1 MSAVHRVA
9 VVQASSTPFR
19 AEPAVDKAIQLIAEA
34 GAKGAKLALFPE
46 AFVGGYPK
54 GCNFATPVG
63 TRLPG
68 ARDAYLGY
76 FRGAIDVPGIETSRL
91 AQAAAEA
98 GVFVVIG
105 VIERGGATLYCTA
118 LFFDPKAGLVGKH
131 RKVMPTAA
139 ERLIWGFG
147 DGSTLTA
154 VDSAVGRVGAVI
166 CWENYIPMLRMAMYA
181 KGVQIYC
188 APTADDRDSW
198 LPTMRHI
205 AIEGRCF
212 VLSACQHIRRAA
224 YPDDYRCQLGDA
236 PETLLMRG
244 GSLIVSPL
252 GEVLAGPNYEGET
265 ILTADIDLDDVVR
278 GKYDLD
284 VAGHYARPDIFR
296 LEVDTAEKPA
306 VAATR

>member
-9 VVQASSTPFR
+9 VVQAASTPFR
-19 AEPAVDKAIQLIAEA
+19 AEPAVDKAVQLIAEA
-34 GAKGAKLALFPE
+34 GAKGAELALFPE
-46 AFVGGYPK
+46 AFVGGSPK
-54 GCNFATPVG
+54 GCNYATPVG
-63 TRLPG
+63 ARLPG
-68 ARDAYLGY
+68 ARDAYLSY
-76 FRGAIDVPGIETSRL
+76 FRGAIDVPGVETARL
-91 AQAAAEA
+91 AQASAEA
-98 GVFVVIG
+98 GAFVVIG
-105 VIERGGATLYCTA
+105 VIERGGAPLYCTA

-154 VDSAVGRVGAVI
+154 LDSPVGRVGSVI
-166 CWENYIPMLRMAMYA
+166 CWENYMPMLRMAMYA

-224 YPDDYRCQLGDA
+224 YPDDYQCALGDA

-244 GSLIVSPL
+244 GSLIVNPL
-252 GEVLAGPNYEGET
+252 GEVLAGPNYEGEA
-265 ILTADIDLDDVVR
+265 ILYADIDLDDVVR

-284 VAGHYARPDIFR
+284 VAGHNARPDIFR

>member
-9 VVQASSTPFR
+9 VVQAASTPFR

-166 CWENYIPMLRMAMYA
+166 CWENYMPMLRMAMYA

>member
-1 MSAVHRVA
+1 MSVNRVA

-19 AEPAVDKAIQLIAEA
+19 AEPAVDKAVRLIAEA
-34 GAKGAKLALFPE
+34 GAEGAKLALFPE

-54 GCNFATPVG
+54 GCTFATPVG

-68 ARDAYLGY
+68 ARDGFLRY
-76 FRGAIDVPGIETSRL
+76 FQGAIDVPGLETSRI

-98 GVFVVIG
+98 GVFVVVG

-118 LFFDPKAGLVGKH
+118 LFFDPKRGLVGKH
-131 RKVMPTAA
+131 RKLMPTAA

-166 CWENYIPMLRMAMYA
+166 CWENYMPMLRMAMYA

-188 APTADDRDSW
+188 APTADDRDAWVS
-198 LPTMRHI
+198 TMRHI
-205 AIEGRCF
+205 ALEGRCF
-212 VLSACQHIRRAA
+212 VLSACQHIRRDA
-224 YPDDYRCQLGDA
+224 YPDDYQCALGNA
-236 PETLLMRG
+236 PDTLLMRG

-252 GEVLAGPNYEGET
+252 GEILAGPNYEGET
-265 ILTADIDLDDVVR
+265 ILYADVDLDDVVR

-284 VAGHYARPDIFR
+284 VVGHYARPDVFR
-296 LEVDTAEKPA
+296 LDVDTAEKPA
-306 VAATR
+306 VASPG